1 MTAAMAAWETLLAR
15 DLRAFLR
22 SRSQALSSL
31 LLPLMLLAILGNGVS
46 DGLEPANVR
55 DGDYTSY
62 LAPGLIAMTALFSS
76 TFAGASFYE
85 DRDTGVLKVLLT
97 SPHSTG
103 VVMFGKALG
112 SVVIGSAQAFAVLL
126 IAIAIPAI
134 DFEWQYGVAQGFVL
148 ALAAILLMNVM
159 LAGIAQAFATR
170 ISTMQGFHLV
180 MNLVLF
186 PLLFFSGAFFPLDD
200 LPWWLQALGWA
211 NPISYPVDLLHLAV
225 YADSADGY
233 FGIWVDL
240 PVIAALAVGAFTL
253 GVRSDTFRRTL
264 R

>member
-1 MTAAMAAWETLLAR
+1 MTGALAVWEALLTR

-22 SRSQALSSL
+22 SRSQVLSSL
-31 LLPLMLLAILGNGVS
+31 MLPLMLLAIMGNGVS
-46 DGLEPANVR
+46 DGLQPANVR

-76 TFAGASFYE
+76 TFAGASFYQ
-85 DRDTGVLKVLLT
+85 DRDSGVLKVLLT
-97 SPHSTG
+97 SPHSPA
-103 VVMFGKALG
+103 VVMFGKAMG
-112 SVVIGSAQAFAVLL
+112 SVAIGSLQALAVLL
-126 IAIAIPAI
+126 LAIAIPPI
-134 DFEWQYGVAQGFVL
+134 DFEWQYGVVQGFLL
-148 ALAAILLMNVM
+148 ALASILLMNVM
-159 LAGIAQAFATR
+159 LAGIAQAFASR

-200 LPWWLQALGWA
+200 LPWWLKALGWA

-225 YADSADGY
+225 YGDSTGGY
-233 FGIWVDL
+233 FGLWVDL
-240 PVIAALAVGAFTL
+240 PVLGVLAAAMFTL
-253 GVRSDTFRRTL
+253 GVRSEAFRRTM